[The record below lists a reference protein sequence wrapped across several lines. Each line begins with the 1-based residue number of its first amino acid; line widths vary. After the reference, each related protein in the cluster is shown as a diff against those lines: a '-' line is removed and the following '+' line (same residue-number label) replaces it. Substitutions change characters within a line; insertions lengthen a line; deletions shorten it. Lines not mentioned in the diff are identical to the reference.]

1 MVEWV
6 LESWASVSSEI
17 IQKSFKAC
25 GFNLAVDGSG
35 DHLIHCFGEGQ
46 TCENGAQMLKEQLL
60 VKQELSLN
68 VNALFNSD
76 VEDATKDFTLLD
88 ESDDEEDFSD
98 I

>member
-1 MVEWV
+1 
-6 LESWASVSSEI
+6 
-17 IQKSFKAC
+17 
-25 GFNLAVDGSG
+25 
-35 DHLIHCFGEGQ
+35 
-46 TCENGAQMLKEQLL
+46 MLKEQLL

-76 VEDATKDFTLLD
+76 VEDATKDFALLD

>member
-1 MVEWV
+1 
-6 LESWASVSSEI
+6 
-17 IQKSFKAC
+17 
-25 GFNLAVDGSG
+25 
-35 DHLIHCFGEGQ
+35 
-46 TCENGAQMLKEQLL
+46 MLKEQLL